1 MAEEDLDLNEND
13 YDEEFEYAPA
23 ARRLITQS
31 YDLSVNTLLE
41 QWSDGTLKLPEIQ
54 RQYVWDNVRA
64 SRLIESL
71 LLNIPIPVVYFSET
85 EQVNYL
91 VIDGHQR
98 IRSIA
103 RYVRDQFALTGLK
116 VLREFTGKYFSELPE

>member
-1 MAEEDLDLNEND
+1 MTHIDLEMGEDDSTEAVELSSRD
-13 YDEEFEYAPA
+13 
-23 ARRLITQS
+23 RRLITQS

-41 QWSDGTLKLPEIQ
+41 QWDDKTLKLPEIQ
-54 RQYVWDNVRA
+54 RQYVWDNGRA

-85 EQVNYL
+85 EEVNYL

-98 IRSIA
+98 IYSI
-103 RYVRDQFALTGLK
+103 VRFLQNEFAL
-116 VLREFTGKYFSELPE
+116 